1 MAELNLYQRAVSYLY
16 SKAGIVKQRP
26 PRHIAGD
33 IVDQTLIDFSQF
45 DEEELIKLIRYISW
59 IYADIALL
67 SRVVWAADFRMKE
80 PGKSRK
86 MVDVVDHPFL
96 DVFNDPNPWMTKN
109 YLMEYMMGWLM
120 TSRRGAFWYLAPNV
134 DDPNE
139 LLEIWPLNSNQV
151 QVEKSGDFVRSFIYH
166 PRGSDAKP
174 FRINPDNV
182 VWFRL
187 GNQYNYWESMPPIL
201 AALAPGKIE
210 AGIQKS
216 QDKLYN
222 DNRGL
227 PLTLVSLDPD
237 LSEPDFEVARNQI
250 KQDWQD
256 EGSTIAVTRAGQ
268 IDVKSLGF
276 TQAELQTLLAQNLT
290 RNQID
295 AIFFGYSIRADQ
307 LTSGEGLKEMDKIL
321 KEQVFWP
328 TLILI
333 QDHIQNQI
341 IKRFYPGDAK
351 ARYQDPRT
359 YDRALNIQEKTI
371 DSRWNTP
378 NEMRERDGDPP
389 MEDPKGLEG
398 LGDLP
403 IPLASNAS
411 FVAQYFGIEGV
422 SKRTPAAPADVGN
435 LSDFQDP
442 ESLTNQL
449 ARGNDQAIGNE
460 ITVKSAVNEG
470 IKTELKRYRTV
481 AKRNLTRHDNP
492 LYRQFETD
500 VIPKEI
506 FLSVTKGLE
515 KVATEEE
522 LMELFEPWLI

>member
-1 MAELNLYQRAVSYLY
+1 MAELNLYQRAVNYLAV
-16 SKAGIVKQRP
+16 KAGIIKQRP
-26 PRHIAGD
+26 PRYIGGD
-33 IVDQTLIDFSQF
+33 VVDQTLIDFSAF
-45 DEEELIKLIRYISW
+45 DEEEMIRYLRYISW

-67 SRVVWAADFRMKE
+67 SRVVWSADFRMKS

-86 MVDVVDHPFL
+86 MVDEIDHPFL
-96 DVFNDPNPWMTKN
+96 EVYNDPNPWMTKS
-109 YLMEYMMGWLM
+109 YLMEYTIGWLM
-120 TSRRGAFWYLAPNV
+120 TSRRGAFWYLAPNE

-139 LLEIWPLNSNQV
+139 LLEIWPMNSNQI

-166 PRGSDAKP
+166 PRNQDAKP
-174 FRINPDNV
+174 FRIDPKYV
-182 VWFRL
+182 VWFRF
-187 GNQYNYWESMPPIL
+187 GNQYNYWESMPPMI
-201 AALAPGKIE
+201 AALAPAKIE

-250 KQDWQD
+250 KTDWQD

-295 AIFFGYSIRADQ
+295 SIFFGYSIRADQ

-321 KEQVFWP
+321 KEQVFYP
-328 TLILI
+328 TLVLL

-341 IKRFYPGDAK
+341 IKRFYPGEAK

-371 DSRWNTP
+371 DSRWNTI

-389 MEDPKGLEG
+389 LTDPEKLIG

-403 IPLASNAS
+403 IALASNAS

-422 SKRTPAAPADVGN
+422 SKRTPAQPADVGN

-460 ITVKSAVNEG
+460 ITIKSAVDEG
-470 IKTELKRYRTV
+470 IKAELKRYRTV
-481 AKRNLTRHDNP
+481 AKRNLVRHDNP

-500 VIPKEI
+500 VIPKDI
-506 FLSVTKGLE
+506 FLSITKGLE
-515 KVATEEE
+515 KVATEDE
-522 LMELFEPWLI
+522 LLELFEPWL